1 MHKQIQFKTV
11 GMQRDLSESA
21 FNPKFAYENKNIRIT
36 SLDGNTLLSITNEKG
51 TRNLHIDNIDSIEGI
66 TIGQAVIDKEWVLFT
81 TSDNENTP
89 DRIYK
94 LTFDSDNIL
103 QGELLYAGNLNFS
116 AEHPIET
123 LISYENE
130 NIKKVYWVDGRN
142 QTRVINIATPEDRK
156 VNWNDNSFDF
166 TPVLTLEEDIT
177 IKRNSN
183 SSGVFS
189 SGVIQYAFSYYN
201 LYGQE
206 SNIFYYSPINYISHN
221 DRGGSPEDKIKV
233 SFDITINNV
242 DTKFDYLRIYSIQRS
257 SIDSTPSVL
266 NVADIKIDKDNR
278 TISYNDNG
286 SQGTAVDP
294 TELLYIGGEEVIFG
308 TIAQKDNTLFL
319 GNATLKRDELSLDL
333 SSLQPECYNR
343 IVEDSDISLSGYYS
357 YKNTLPL
364 NYNKNNITTFKSNE
378 YYRLGVQ
385 FQYKNGKWSNPI
397 FIKDYK
403 VEGKYPNIVIN
414 DDKINTQVVNIRI
427 PLSKDIIDFAVSK
440 GYTKARGVVVYPK
453 EEDREVILQGVLC
466 PTVYNVEDRYTNS
479 PFAQA
484 SWFARPNIPYIR
496 TESAYNGSIAEF
508 RHNMPIPD
516 NGTRSCEIQCLIG
529 NPGTPKITLDKEV
542 PAGMEPKDFY
552 ESDIISWVDKH
563 KEFFFIDQS
572 ILTMHSP
579 EIEFG
584 EYSNINNNQYK
595 LRIIGTVPLTS
606 FVSDIDIQT
615 ETPPANLEAP
625 GFVKKQ
631 LGIATETSTKKTS
644 YLNGGFT
651 YDFGSTQDSIY
662 SCRGLISGGFWID
675 AGNVKK
681 DGTYDNA
688 DAYYGYMIYP
698 WHSTGSLNG
707 QQASNEGNQLT
718 AKLKTKKLSNL
729 KVSYF
734 NRYLNTI
741 WNADGDNN
749 HTGITPIQIFS
760 SEEKELLKIKAPENS
775 TLEDIS
781 YYGNVDKIVS
791 ATRYS
796 GKVTMNTSQIT
807 SGNTEEADKSK
818 GFPVVLTGYDDS
830 SSDGFEFNNVF
841 DGYRYFKNVYSIN
854 PVNIKYKS
862 SPHAVFAF
870 NYTKDGRQVVMPTTK
885 VINNPLE
892 EAKGITNSNE
902 GYSTSNVNFWD
913 KDLINQ
919 GAYQD
924 IIDYTS
930 TYYLVKTPISRAPE
944 TGGTEIIPPND
955 SFEDGSGNIIGPDSN
970 PTEIITVTSDNAWGY
985 LYLAELYNDNVV
997 NRFGSNNSDDQNLW
1011 LPAGEPINIVN
1022 KDNIYIEFTEGDT
1035 YFQRYDCLKTYPYT
1049 LEDMNSV
1056 TEIVSFMCETRINID
1071 GRYDRNRGQDSNLVT
1086 TPNTFNKLNK
1096 VYSQKN
1102 NLFNYRV
1109 LNKEVFN
1116 LNAFPNLI
1124 TWTKN
1129 KQLGSTID
1137 YWTNITMASTLD
1149 LNGELGQ
1156 LTSLQLFNNNLFAF
1170 QEKGISQILYNENV
1184 QIASTEGLPI
1194 EIANSGKVSGKRY
1207 ISNQIGCSN
1216 KWSMCTTPQG
1226 IYFID
1231 DFNKGIY
1238 TFNGKLTDI
1247 SSNLG
1252 FRSWITQNSNSA
1264 IWNPKDFNNF
1274 VSYYDNTTGEV
1285 LFINKDNCL
1294 AYSELLK
1301 QFTSFYSY
1309 ENTPYI
1315 SVLQDRV
1322 LSIKDNNIWAFRE
1335 GDYNMFY
1342 GKYNP
1347 FYTTVIANPEP
1358 TKDKVFNTLEFRA
1371 DSWNYRG
1378 ELIDS
1383 TFDTLRVWNEYQV
1396 GKSNLYKDLGRPST
1410 LKKKFRMWRAN
1421 IPRDACNNRDRMR
1434 NPWLYIKLSKEE
1446 ENIDKTVL
1454 HDMTVTYFE

>member
-1 MHKQIQFKTV
+1 MHKQIQFKTI
-11 GMQRDLSESA
+11 GMQRDLSESS

-36 SLDGNTLLSITNEKG
+36 ALDGNTLLSITNEKG
-51 TRNLHIDNIDSIEGI
+51 TKNLHINDVDSIEGV
-66 TIGQAVIDKEWVLFT
+66 TIGQAVIDKELVLFT
-81 TSDNENTP
+81 TSNNELTP

-94 LTFDSDNIL
+94 LYFDADNTL
-103 QGELLYAGNLNFS
+103 HGELLYAGNLKFS
-116 AEHPIET
+116 TDNPIET

-142 QTRVINIATPEDRK
+142 QTRVINIATPQDRK
-156 VNWNDNSFDF
+156 EKWDDYSFDF
-166 TPVLTLEEDIT
+166 TPVLALEEEIT
-177 IKRNSN
+177 IKRNNN
-183 SSGVFS
+183 SSGVFN

-206 SNIFYYSPINYISHN
+206 SNIFYCSPINHISHN
-221 DRGGSPEDKIKV
+221 DKGGSPEDKIKI

-257 SIDSTPSVL
+257 SIDGTPSVL

-319 GNATLKRDELSLDL
+319 GNATLKRDELDLDL
-333 SSLQPECYNR
+333 SNLQPECYNR
-343 IVEDSDISLSGYYS
+343 IVEGSDISLSGYYP

-364 NYNKNNITTFKSNE
+364 NYTNNNITTFKSNE

-397 FIKDYK
+397 FISDYK

-427 PLSKDIIDFAVSK
+427 PLSKDIIDTAISK

-453 EEDREVILQGVLC
+453 EEDREVVLQGVLC
-466 PTVYNVEDRYTNS
+466 PTVYNVEDRHTNS
-479 PFAQA
+479 PFVQS
-484 SWFARPNIPYIR
+484 SWFIRPNVPSFR
-496 TESAYNGSIAEF
+496 SESAYNGSIAEF
-508 RHNMPIPD
+508 RHNRAIPD
-516 NGTRSCEIQCLIG
+516 NGIRSCEIQCLIG
-529 NPGTPKITLDKEV
+529 NPGTPKITLDKQL
-542 PAGMEPKDFY
+542 PAGADPKVFY
-552 ESDIISWVDKH
+552 EGDIIDWVNKH
-563 KEFFFIDQS
+563 KEFFFVDQS

-615 ETPPANLEAP
+615 ETPPANPDAP
-625 GFVKKQ
+625 GFIRKK
-631 LGIATETSTKKTS
+631 LGITTETSTKKTS

-651 YDFGSTQDSIY
+651 YDFGSTPDSIY
-662 SCRGLISGGFWID
+662 SCRGLISGGFWLD
-675 AGNVKK
+675 AGGVKK
-681 DGTYDNA
+681 DGTYETGQYGDT
-688 DAYYGYMIYP
+688 YYGYMIYP
-698 WHSTGSLNG
+698 WHSTGALNG
-707 QQASNEGNQLT
+707 QATPNNGGTLT

-741 WNADGDNN
+741 WNADGDDN
-749 HTGITPIQIFS
+749 HTGITPIQIFN
-760 SEEKELLKIKAPENS
+760 SEEKELVKIKAPKNS
-775 TLEDIS
+775 SLEDIS

-791 ATRYS
+791 ATRYE
-796 GKVTMNTSQIT
+796 GTIKTNTSFA
-807 SGNTEEADKSK
+807 EEADKSK
-818 GFPVVLTGYDDS
+818 GFPVITTGVDNPNI
-830 SSDGFEFNNVF
+830 DGFEFDNAFN
-841 DGYRYFKNVYSIN
+841 GPLYFNNVYSTN

-870 NYTKDGRQVVMPTTK
+870 NYTKEGKQVVMPTTK
-885 VINNPLE
+885 VIDGPDK
-892 EAKGITNSNE
+892 EAYGIADSNDY
-902 GYSTSNVNFWD
+902 YSTSNINFWN
-913 KDLINQ
+913 KDIINP

-930 TYYLVKTPISRAPE
+930 TYYIIKPSISRSPDINYDQ
-944 TGGTEIIPPND
+944 IIPPSID
-955 SFEDGSGNIIGPDSN
+955 FGDGRDDEVHNN
-970 PTEIITVTSDNAWGY
+970 PSVNAVSTVIADNAWGY

-997 NRFGSNNSDDQNLW
+997 NRFGSNNSEDQNLW
-1011 LPAGEPINIVN
+1011 LPAGEPINIVD
-1022 KDNIYIEFTEGDT
+1022 KDSVYIEFTEGDT

-1102 NLFNYRV
+1102 NLFNYRR
-1109 LNKEVFN
+1109 LNNEIFN
-1116 LNAFPNLI
+1116 LNTFPNLI

-1129 KQLGSTID
+1129 KQLGSNID

-1156 LTSLQLFNNNLFAF
+1156 LTSLQLFNNTLFAF
-1170 QEKGISQILYNENV
+1170 QERGISQILYNENV
-1184 QIASTEGLPI
+1184 QIASTEGVPI

-1216 KWSMCTTPQG
+1216 KWSICTTPYG

-1238 TFNGKLTDI
+1238 TFDGRLTDI

-1252 FRSWITQNSNSA
+1252 FRSWITQNSNSS

-1285 LFINKDNCL
+1285 LFINKDTCL
-1294 AYSELLK
+1294 VFSEVLK

-1309 ENTPYI
+1309 EGTPYL
-1315 SVLQDRV
+1315 SVIKDRV
-1322 LSIKDNNIWAFRE
+1322 LSIKDNKVWAFRE

-1358 TKDKVFNTLEFRA
+1358 TKDKIFNTLEFRA
-1371 DSWNYRG
+1371 NSWDNNT
-1378 ELIDS
+1378 LLDK
-1383 TFDTLRVWNEYQV
+1383 TFDTLKVWNEYQE
-1396 GKSNLYKDLGRPST
+1396 GEATLNKLLGRPSN
-1410 LKKKFRMWRAN
+1410 LKKKFRIWRAN

-1446 ENIDKTVL
+1446 ENTNKTVL
-1454 HDMTVTYFE
+1454 HDMVVSYFE